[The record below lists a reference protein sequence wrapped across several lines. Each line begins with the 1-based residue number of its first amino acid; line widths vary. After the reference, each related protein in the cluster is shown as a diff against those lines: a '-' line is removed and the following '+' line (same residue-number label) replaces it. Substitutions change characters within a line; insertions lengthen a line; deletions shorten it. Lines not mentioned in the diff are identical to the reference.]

1 MNNAEVLITFRGD
14 GKEVENTTKDIEKS
28 FNKLEAAA
36 GLALAGITT
45 ALDKMAVSFLKG
57 GIAYDAQIET
67 YLTRLET
74 LTGSA
79 EKANEVLEQIK
90 KDALT
95 TPFDVS
101 SLTQAESLLLSTGVS
116 AEQARA
122 DILALGDAVSA
133 SGGGNAELQRMAVNL
148 QQIKNVGKASALDI
162 KQFAY
167 AGIDIY
173 GLLADSLGITREE
186 ASKTQVTYEMLS
198 EALQK
203 ASSEGGKYYGAMEKQ
218 SKTYN
223 GAMSNLNESL
233 AVLKGEVAKDLFKA
247 LKKILPVLNKMF
259 DWLGKNYKIIKIIAV
274 PLLVFFNLLMGFAVI
289 AKIVAI
295 IGALGTALAALPFAL
310 PIAAIGALIALIIV
324 LWNNCEWFRDAITN
338 VFNFIKNTFMLFVNI
353 IKAEINLLITIIKG
367 IAKAVI
373 WIKDQVKEKIDAVVG
388 FFKSIPEKIKEIPDK
403 ILDFFKS
410 LPEKFKKIGEDCMKG
425 ITKGMNSKLN
435 ILLNPGGEI
444 AKISA
449 KLANG
454 FRGFLGIHSP
464 SKVFAE
470 LGEYSSEGYVLGF
483 KDNMEKSANLLKN
496 SLSSSFNLSPTL
508 TGTASTHLSPNV
520 SVVVNNNMKTDPLGQ
535 LVNNVKTFSGG
546 AKNDYNYGYG
556 G

>member
-79 EKANEVLEQIK
+79 EKANDVLEQIK

-186 ASKTQVTYEMLS
+186 ASKTEITYEMLS

-324 LWNNCEWFRDAITN
+324 LWNNCDWFRNAVIG
-338 VFNFIKNTFMLFVNI
+338 VFNNIKNTFMLFVNI
-353 IKAEINLLITIIKG
+353 IKAKINLLIT
-367 IAKAVI
+367 V
-373 WIKDQVKEKIDAVVG
+373 
-388 FFKSIPEKIKEIPDK
+388 
-403 ILDFFKS
+403 LM
-410 LPEKFKKIGEDCMKG
+410 KKI
-425 ITKGMNSKLN
+425 
-435 ILLNPGGEI
+435 
-444 AKISA
+444 
-449 KLANG
+449 
-454 FRGFLGIHSP
+454 F
-464 SKVFAE
+464 
-470 LGEYSSEGYVLGF
+470 GYIR
-483 KDNMEKSANLLKN
+483 LK
-496 SLSSSFNLSPTL
+496 
-508 TGTASTHLSPNV
+508 
-520 SVVVNNNMKTDPLGQ
+520 
-535 LVNNVKTFSGG
+535 
-546 AKNDYNYGYG
+546 
-556 G
+556 

>member
-90 KDALT
+90 EDALT